1 MYAYIK
7 GQLVQKRQEH
17 IVVEAGGIGY
27 LIYCLAPMQER
38 VGHLNDQVTIYT
50 FHYVREDTAA
60 LYGFSA
66 QEELDLFLLLLQ
78 VSGIGPKVASTMAS
92 YLSPSVLSLAVISG
106 DIKKLTEI
114 KGLGKKGA
122 ERVILEL
129 KDKLKG
135 FVPKDAIVS
144 DGTVEALSY
153 SADDAVMQEAISAMI
168 VLGYSQSEA
177 VRWVAKSYQDGVG
190 TEALIRSALR
200 TASGQYVG

>member
-1 MYAYIK
+1 M
-7 GQLVQKRQEH
+7 
-17 IVVEAGGIGY
+17 
-27 LIYCLAPMQER
+27 
-38 VGHLNDQVTIYT
+38 
-50 FHYVREDTAA
+50 
-60 LYGFSA
+60 
-66 QEELDLFLLLLQ
+66 
-78 VSGIGPKVASTMAS
+78 
-92 YLSPSVLSLAVISG
+92 
-106 DIKKLTEI
+106 
-114 KGLGKKGA
+114 GKKGA

-144 DGTVEALSY
+144 DGTDEALSY